1 MVDFTTFHSFTAK
14 TKKVIETREFFRGNL
29 DTFHELSSSR
39 LTDKQD
45 LSSSFA
51 VQKVLCLVLNG
62 VEKLSPIFITFCRIE
77 ASEESE

>member
-1 MVDFTTFHSFTAK
+1 MVDFTTFHSFNAE
-14 TKKVIETREFFRGNL
+14 TKKVIEMREFFRGNL
-29 DTFHELSSSR
+29 DTFHEMSSSR

-45 LSSSFA
+45 LSSFA

>member
-1 MVDFTTFHSFTAK
+1 M
-14 TKKVIETREFFRGNL
+14 REFFRGNL
-29 DTFHELSSSR
+29 DTFHEMSSSR

>member
-1 MVDFTTFHSFTAK
+1 M
-14 TKKVIETREFFRGNL
+14 KKSVKKLEFFRGNL
-29 DTFHELSSSR
+29 DTFHEMSSSR

-45 LSSSFA
+45 LSSFA